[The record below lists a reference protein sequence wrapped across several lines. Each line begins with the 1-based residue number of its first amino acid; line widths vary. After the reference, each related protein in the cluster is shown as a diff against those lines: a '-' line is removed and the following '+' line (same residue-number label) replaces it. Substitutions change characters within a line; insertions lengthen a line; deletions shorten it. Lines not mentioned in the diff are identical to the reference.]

1 MAKQNFI
8 NNVSVRGYVF
18 SHTLQE
24 RDSTRNPGE
33 KIIMGI
39 VNVATDDDAI
49 NVVPVNFFVNEK
61 TKAGK
66 TNATFAN
73 LHQIIA
79 ENKTYEECGTNAA
92 RVRIQGAIDVND
104 FYGRDGQLVTGKR
117 VRGSFL
123 HFLNAG
129 EAISSDKVP
138 ATSFEADVLLQA
150 AVESESNDGSDYV
163 SLRGFAFNYRGDVL
177 PITFSV
183 QSEGGKNFFLGED
196 ISAANPYFG
205 KVWGNIKSTVVVSEQ
220 EEDSAKTAF
229 GAPQVH
235 ETSRTF
241 RTWEVVGANVN
252 EGLGEDTITQ
262 AELTQKM
269 GERNARLADLAARTQ
284 NQNNTATGRA
294 GFPASAAAP
303 ASNAI
308 PAKNDNNYVF

>member
-39 VNVATDDDAI
+39 V
-49 NVVPVNFFVNEK
+49 VPVNFFVNEK

-79 ENKTYEECGTNAA
+79 ENKTYEECGMNAA

-177 PITFSV
+177 PVTFSV